1 MKTDYLKVSIV
12 TEDRDSV
19 SVQYP
24 VLNTTSIA
32 QCMVGKSQL
41 GISDSDKAEIRD
53 ELLQAIRVLGTMD
66 ARYRCE
72 FFGQNDLSTII
83 NGFDSEEIIK
93 RVAEF
98 QNMPKR
104 GDIYIGNVSGD
115 KYIVLDVTGR
125 TVTFM
130 DQFAN
135 IYSENVHSY
144 TTDYHFVDFK
154 GDEVDAIFKAL
165 E

>member
-1 MKTDYLKVSIV
+1 MKIDYLKVGIV

-19 SVQYP
+19 LVQYP
-24 VLNTTSIA
+24 ILNTTNAA
-32 QCMVGKSQL
+32 QCVVGKSQL
-41 GISDSDKAEIRD
+41 GIADSDKAEIRD
-53 ELLQAIRVLGTMD
+53 ELLQAIRVLDTMD
-66 ARYRCE
+66 AKYRKE
-72 FFGQNDLSTII
+72 FFGYYDFSMII

-104 GDIYIGNVSGD
+104 GDIYIGNASGD
-115 KYIVLDVTGR
+115 KYVVLDVTGK

-130 DQFAN
+130 DQFAHTF
-135 IYSENVHSY
+135 SENVHSY
-144 TTDYHFVDFK
+144 TTEYLFVDFK